1 MTEINHA
8 ALSRRRFLASL
19 GIITGGVA
27 VAPALA
33 GCGADATP
41 TQERSPRPGGTL
53 IFGVT
58 SISPYVNPLTSTNSR
73 IQWVTDAI
81 VESLYTYDDELKA
94 VPLLAEGEPEISA
107 DGLTWTIKLKSGVTF
122 SNGDPLTADHVVAV
136 LKFVSDPK
144 SFSDWTSYFAN
155 YVTDAKAIDAATVQ
169 ISLSKPYGVMR
180 SHLNSLPIVHKDF
193 VAKTDSTVGTGPF
206 TLDKVVQEQSID
218 LVANESYHGTKSW
231 LDGVRFMAIP
241 EPATRLVNLREG
253 KIHVMTDVPPE
264 SVATLGGDANIQV
277 HAVTAPT
284 DIMTY
289 FVANKPPFD
298 DVRLRRAIA
307 YAMDRKGVRD
317 VVYAGTAQ
325 IAKGPV
331 SPSEEGHNPDS
342 TDYGEEPNVEAAKKL
357 MAEAGVDTI
366 EFSLMISNTSNTMK
380 NVGQVLVEGWKK
392 AGINATLETLDTG
405 AWVTNWGAGKYQLAM
420 TLYESG
426 FGSGRTCFTVIAPKH
441 SAHPLNFGYANPEV
455 DRLMGEAWATLD
467 EAERAAKCREIDAL
481 LAEDA
486 IGIPPVYPKL
496 IVAQRTDVTPLNEN
510 LMSVGRLKAAPLRMQ
525 A

>member
-1 MTEINHA
+1 MTEIDQA
-8 ALSRRRFLASL
+8 ILSRRRFLASL
-19 GIITGGVA
+19 GIITSGVA
-27 VAPALA
+27 LAPTLA
-33 GCGADATP
+33 GCDAEPTP
-41 TQERSPRPGGTL
+41 ARERTPQQGGTL

-58 SISPYVNPLTSTNSR
+58 SISPYVNPLASTNSR
-73 IQWVTDAI
+73 IQWVTDPI
-81 VESLYTYDDELKA
+81 VESLYTYDEAGKS
-94 VPLLAEGEPEISA
+94 VPLLADGEPTVSS
-107 DGLTWTIKLKSGVTF
+107 DRLTWTIKLKSGVTF
-122 SNGDPLTADHVVAV
+122 SNGDALTAEHVAAV
-136 LKFVSDPK
+136 LKFVSNPK
-144 SFSDWTSYFAN
+144 SYSDWTSYFGT
-155 YVTDAKAIDAATVQ
+155 YVTDAKALDPSTVQ

-193 VAKTDSTVGTGPF
+193 VAKNDTTVGTGPF
-206 TLDKVVQEQSID
+206 KIDKVVQERSVD
-218 LVANESYHGTKSW
+218 LVANASYHGTHSW
-231 LDGVRFMAIP
+231 LDGVRFTAVP

-253 KIHVMTDVPPE
+253 RIHVMTDVPPE
-264 SVATLGGDANIQV
+264 SATTLRADANIQLHSV
-277 HAVTAPT
+277 AAPT

-289 FVANKPPFD
+289 FVANKPPFND
-298 DVRLRRAIA
+298 PRLRKAIA

-325 IAKGPV
+325 IARGPI

-342 TDYGEEPNVEAAKKL
+342 ANYGEEPDVAAAKRL

-392 AGINATLETLDTG
+392 AGIKATLETLDTS

-426 FGSGRTCFTVIAPKH
+426 FGSGHTCFTVIAPKH
-441 SAHPLNFGYANPEV
+441 SAHPLNFGYANPDV
-455 DRLMGEAWATLD
+455 DRLMGEAWETQD
-467 EAERAAKCREIDAL
+467 EAERTAKCKQIDAL
-481 LAEDA
+481 LADDA
-486 IGIPPVYPKL
+486 IGIPPVYPKF
-496 IVAQRTDVTPLNEN
+496 IVAQRTDVTPINED